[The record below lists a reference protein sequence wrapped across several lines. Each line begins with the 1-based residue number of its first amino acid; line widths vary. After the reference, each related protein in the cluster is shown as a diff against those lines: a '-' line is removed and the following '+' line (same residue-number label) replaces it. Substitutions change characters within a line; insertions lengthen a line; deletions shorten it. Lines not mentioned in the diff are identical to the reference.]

1 MVHALPCT
9 VNGDDS
15 AVCFF
20 VPVTL
25 TFDLEI
31 QTLPSKG
38 PNMSSLWIWLKSV
51 QQFPKYFIHKQKK
64 TKVTDS
70 TKNRTLLACG
80 NYNKVWLSCTTS
92 RMKTDCTSSYSCEAA
107 IYRKLQIYIK
117 FCDLQKKNSPARS
130 MSENFPC
137 KCFLVVLQIKT
148 SILSTLLHTY
158 TPVKVSMWLC
168 GFQIKVSKD
177 NINAEKCYALVVSLK
192 TNKQFTLP
200 HFKYIMYSIHTQPNS
215 INRQLIYFIFDIGHV
230 EGKRRCT

>member
-1 MVHALPCT
+1 
-9 VNGDDS
+9 VNLAQICS
-15 AVCFF
+15 AV
-20 VPVTL
+20 P
-25 TFDLEI
+25 EI
-31 QTLPSKG
+31 FHTQT
-38 PNMSSLWIWLKSV
+38 
-51 QQFPKYFIHKQKK
+51 KK

-70 TKNRTLLACG
+70 TKNRTLFACG